1 MKKTIKMAAL
11 REPHNYWIQRRVYQ
25 DESGEEFVKLNGAFI
40 QLDWFYLAGWH
51 VDIAF

>member
-25 DESGEEFVKLNGAFI
+25 DENGKEYIKLNGIFYG
-40 QLDWFYLAGWH
+40 LDWFYIHGWD